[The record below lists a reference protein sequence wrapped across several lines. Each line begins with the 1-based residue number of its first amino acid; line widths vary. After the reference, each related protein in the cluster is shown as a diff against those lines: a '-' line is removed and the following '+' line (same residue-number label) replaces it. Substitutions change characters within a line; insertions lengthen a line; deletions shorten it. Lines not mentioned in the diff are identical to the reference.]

1 MRRYRSGAIAGA
13 TLAWLVALP
22 SQAANQSAADI
33 SFADKSFAA
42 FSAICRVEARADPT
56 EAKRTIFIQT
66 GMGDGGF
73 PISTVNP
80 KAQQWFNYGLKM
92 FHAFYHDDARL
103 AFDNAVAADPRC
115 ALCLWGQALS
125 RGAVLN
131 FDAEEADFNAALGM
145 AKRAQAQARM
155 AQEKALTAALVR
167 RYSRTQD
174 AAAEHD
180 FAADLLKAEKIRPT
194 PDLQLLAAEVV
205 MTERRRG
212 KTPSQE
218 ADLLA
223 SQAVALIEP
232 VLVKT
237 PNNTAAIHYYIH
249 AAEVAGNAR
258 AALPYAEKLGRLAPN
273 ASHLIHMAAHTYFHV
288 GRYEDAATV
297 NASAMRTDSDHLA
310 QTKTAGGLTGALYYQ
325 HNLSFGMAGTLM
337 SGDRALA
344 LKFADHLHRAFPAKD
359 FAKDGISDDEGRR
372 FIIYARYEPQRMLSL
387 QEPASDSPDTRS
399 FYHYARGEAFAA
411 LGDAKSV
418 ATEIEKIS
426 GDGRTMKI
434 ARAVLAGRLAMLQHR
449 FGDAAQAFEQ
459 AVAEQDGYSPHAW
472 DPPPWWY
479 PVRRSAAAAWLQ
491 GGQFAK
497 AAGAAQKSL
506 VAWPYD
512 PLALLILSRA
522 NDGLGQREEAR
533 RYEAQA
539 IGLWMGDISKVNAAT
554 I

>member
-1 MRRYRSGAIAGA
+1 MRRDSLGAIAGA
-13 TLAWLVALP
+13 TLVWLVALP

-33 SFADKSFAA
+33 SFASKSLAA
-42 FSAICRVEARADPT
+42 FSAICRVEARIEPQD
-56 EAKRTIFIQT
+56 KNRTIFIQP

-73 PISTVNP
+73 PISTANP
-80 KAQQWFNYGLKM
+80 KAQAWFNYGLKM
-92 FHAFYHDDARL
+92 FHAFYHDDAKL
-103 AFDNAVAADPRC
+103 AFDKAAEADPRC

-131 FDAEEADFNAALGM
+131 FDAEEADFKSALEI
-145 AKRAQAQARM
+145 AKRAQVLAKTPQDRL
-155 AQEKALTAALVR
+155 LTAALVK
-167 RYSRTQD
+167 RYSRAQD
-174 AAAEHD
+174 GAAEHD
-180 FAADLLKAEKIRPT
+180 FAADLLKADKISSK
-194 PDLQLLAAEVV
+194 PDLQLLAAQVV
-205 MTERRRG
+205 LTERRRG
-212 KTPSQE
+212 KTPSPE
-218 ADLLA
+218 ADVLA

-232 VLVKT
+232 VLAKA

-249 AAEVAGNAR
+249 AAEVAGHPQL
-258 AALPYAEKLGRLAPN
+258 ALPYAEKLGRLAPN
-273 ASHLIHMAAHTYFHV
+273 ASHLIHMAAHTFYHV
-288 GRYEDAATV
+288 GRYEDAAIV

-310 QTKTAGGLTGALYYQ
+310 ETKTTGGLSGALYYQ

-344 LKFADHLHRAFPAKD
+344 LKFADHFHRAFPEKD
-359 FAKDGISDDEGRR
+359 FAKDGMSSDEGRR
-372 FIIYARYEPQRMLSL
+372 FVIYARYEPQRMLTL
-387 QEPASDSPDTRS
+387 PEPGADSPDTRS

-418 ATEIEKIS
+418 ASEIEKIT
-426 GDGRTMKI
+426 GDSRTWKV
-434 ARAVLAGRLAMLQHR
+434 ARFVLTGRLAMLQHR
-449 FGDAAQAFEQ
+449 FADAAQAFEQ

-491 GGQFAK
+491 DGQFAK
-497 AAGAAQKSL
+497 AAEAAQKSL

-522 NDGLGQREEAR
+522 SDGLGKREEAR

-539 IGLWMGDISKVNAAT
+539 IGLWMGDLSKVNAAT

>member
-1 MRRYRSGAIAGA
+1 MRRDSLGAFAGA
-13 TLAWLVALP
+13 TLVWLVALP
-22 SQAANQSAADI
+22 SQAANQSSADT
-33 SFADKSFAA
+33 SFSGKSFAA
-42 FSAICRVEARADPT
+42 VFAICRVEARAEPRDT
-56 EAKRTIFIQT
+56 NRTIRIQP

-73 PISTVNP
+73 SIATANP
-80 KAQQWFNYGLKM
+80 KAQAWFNYGLKM
-92 FHAFYHDDARL
+92 FHAFYHDDAKL

-115 ALCLWGQALS
+115 AMCLWGQALS

-131 FDAEEADFNAALGM
+131 FDAEETDVKSALEI
-145 AKRAQAQARM
+145 AKRAQAQARTPQDKLL
-155 AQEKALTAALVR
+155 AAALVR
-167 RYSRTQD
+167 RYSRPQD
-174 AAAEHD
+174 AAAEHG
-180 FAADLLKAEKIRPT
+180 FAADLLQANKMRPT

-205 MTERRRG
+205 LTERRRG
-212 KTPSQE
+212 KTPSPE
-218 ADLLA
+218 SDVLA

-232 VLVKT
+232 VLAKA

-249 AAEVAGNAR
+249 AAEVAGHPQS
-258 AALPYAEKLGRLAPN
+258 ALPYAEKLGRLAPN
-273 ASHLIHMAAHTYFHV
+273 ASHLIHMAAHTFYHV
-288 GRYEDAATV
+288 GRYQDAAVV

-310 QTKTAGGLTGALYYQ
+310 ETKTAGGLSGALYYQ

-344 LKFADHLHRAFPAKD
+344 VKFADHLHRAFPEKD

-372 FIIYARYEPQRMLSL
+372 FIIYACYEPGRMLSL
-387 QEPASDSPDTRS
+387 PEPASDSPDTRS

-411 LGDAKSV
+411 LGDAKSLGGE
-418 ATEIEKIS
+418 TEKIS

-449 FGDAAQAFEQ
+449 FNDAARAFEQ

-491 GGQFAK
+491 DGQFAK
-497 AAGAAQKSL
+497 AAEAAQKSL
-506 VAWPYD
+506 IAWPYD

-522 NDGLGQREEAR
+522 NDGLGRREDAR

-539 IGLWMGDISKVNAAT
+539 IGLWMGDISKVNVAT